1 MKKLLIFFSAVL
13 LLVGCS
19 TKIDTPTNTSTTPP
33 TKNPSPSS
41 DATTAAT
48 QYDGVTSATV
58 DLNGLDY
65 AVSLNTDDVEKIVLE
80 KEPNAIITKYE
91 LDDENNRIV
100 YDVEIYLNNN
110 KYDIKIDA
118 NTGDIIS
125 WKIDD

>member
-1 MKKLLIFFSAVL
+1 MKKLLIFFSSIL
-13 LLVGCS
+13 LLAGCTS
-19 TKIDTPTNTSTTPP
+19 KINTPPANTTIP

-41 DATTAAT
+41 DATSAAT
-48 QYDGVTSATV
+48 PYDGTTSATV

-65 AVSLNTDDVEKIVLE
+65 AVSLTTDDVSKIVLE

-91 LDDENNRIV
+91 LDDEKNQIV